1 MIIVMTTVP
10 DRSEAEA
17 LARGLISHR
26 LAACVQILPEM
37 TSVYRW
43 EGEIQ
48 RESELLLLIKS
59 DAGRY
64 DEIEEFIK
72 SSHSYDVPEIASV
85 EADRVSE
92 AYASWLGES
101 VMR

>member
-1 MIIVMTTVP
+1 MTTVP
-10 DRSEAEA
+10 DRSEAEV
-17 LARGLISHR
+17 LARALVSQR

-43 EGEIQ
+43 DGEIQ

-72 SSHSYDVPEIASV
+72 SNHSYDVPEIALV
-85 EADRVSE
+85 EADRVSDT
-92 AYASWLGES
+92 YAAWLGES
-101 VMR
+101 VAR